1 MIGAGGRFRP
11 EKPAERVCGVEGPV
25 IGSVAFSRCKGPFR
39 AHYFEQL
46 DKLNTASVS
55 FVGFRDR
62 DAVAGEHLF
71 NVGHGC
77 VIFGH
82 RTRVAERGRG

>member
-11 EKPAERVCGVEGPV
+11 EKPAERVCGVEGPL
-25 IGSVAFSRCKGPFR
+25 SAALRFR
-39 AHYFEQL
+39 AVRALSGHIIFEQL
-46 DKLNTASVS
+46 DKMNTASVS

-71 NVGHGC
+71 DVGHGC